1 MENKFI
7 RYSKLSDKSKGFTL
21 TSNVYVD
28 KAVDI
33 VLKSLMIGFMLGI
46 FTYFIITKAIGIDGT
61 QLLLLVL
68 VIGLISISAL
78 LLTIKCV
85 ISYNSSTRKDKAY
98 AYDAIKRYNLDYDK
112 LRQNL
117 DYLQKVFHI
126 WSNRSD
132 FEFYLA
138 DVESGIHY
146 MRVDD
151 YIDVILNKFY
161 NDIDLDDYKE
171 ACKDDGDF
179 LGIRYKD
186 LVEVFGDRLYS
197 YKNVCLDLQ
206 K

>member
-7 RYSKLSDKSKGFTL
+7 RYSELSDNSKGFTL

-28 KAVDI
+28 RAVDI
-33 VLKSLMIGFMLGI
+33 LMESLMIGFTLGI
-46 FTYFIITKAIGIDGT
+46 FTYFVITKAIGIDGT
-61 QLLLLVL
+61 QRLLLVL
-68 VIGLISISAL
+68 VIWFVSVSAF
-78 LLTIKCV
+78 LLTVNCV
-85 ISYNSSTRKDKAY
+85 ISYKGSTRKDKAY
-98 AYDAIKRYNLDYDK
+98 VYDSIKRYNLDSDK

-117 DYLQKVFHI
+117 DYLQKVFHT

-138 DVESGIHY
+138 DVESGIRY
-146 MRVDD
+146 MGVDD

-161 NDIDLDDYKE
+161 NDIDLDDYKV
-171 ACKDDGDF
+171 ACEDDGDF

-186 LVEVFGDRLYS
+186 LEEVFGDKLYS
-197 YKNVCLDLQ
+197 YKNVCLGLN

>member
-7 RYSKLSDKSKGFTL
+7 RYSELSDNSKSFTL

-28 KAVDI
+28 NAVDI
-33 VLKSLMIGFMLGI
+33 IMKSLMIGFTLGI
-46 FTYFIITKAIGIDGT
+46 FTYFVITKAIGIDGT
-61 QLLLLVL
+61 QRLLLVL
-68 VIGLISISAL
+68 VIWFVSVSAF
-78 LLTIKCV
+78 LLTVKCV
-85 ISYNSSTRKDKAY
+85 ISYKGSTRRDKSY
-98 AYDAIKRYNLDYDK
+98 VYDTIKRYNLDSDK

-117 DYLQKVFHI
+117 DYLQKVFHT

-138 DVESGIHY
+138 DVESGIRY
-146 MRVDD
+146 MGVDD

-186 LVEVFGDRLYS
+186 LVDVFGDKLYS
-197 YKNVCLDLQ
+197 YKNVCLNLQ